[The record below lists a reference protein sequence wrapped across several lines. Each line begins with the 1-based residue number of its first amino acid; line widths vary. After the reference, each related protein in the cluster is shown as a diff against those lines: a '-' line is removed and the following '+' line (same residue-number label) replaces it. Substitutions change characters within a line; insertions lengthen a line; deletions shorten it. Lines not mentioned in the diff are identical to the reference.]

1 MRMLVISGLGDDDPS
16 TRTRVGAVSLR
27 CPVDR

>member
-1 MRMLVISGLGDDDPS
+1 MRVLVIGGLGDGDPS